1 MLTIRLHKVMPAIM
15 LQLNLKEEA
24 IKIIKIVK
32 ANRKK
37 TLKQKIKTYFK
48 QPHRGKCLQT

>member
-1 MLTIRLHKVMPAIM
+1 MPAIM